1 MSAGGEAA
9 RWPGGRQLPL
19 PTPRMGMIAQG
30 GSVGAA
36 MAAQG
41 VLVRHR
47 GSGGPSPSPHQHH
60 YMPPSPPPATEQRH
74 IAMEQRHISTT
85 PPPQQSCYTSAET
98 PLGSPSGTGGKGG
111 GFGSG
116 GGGVNLDSTSSFSL
130 TISRK
135 RSRADLSSDAK
146 DVPKRNWRD
155 AQSHDFRAGG
165 AHMGG
170 QSTTGARRRTSAGEL
185 LGLLNRSAQ
194 SMRLGRWEEAMV
206 EAIGPK
212 FGQRGGAKWKFA
224 VGTYMLEMKTYE
236 ECQAVI
242 EKIKRAAA
250 EHMAPKRARL
260 QTPACDKMVGPL
272 RIGACGA
279 KGRGLLA
286 TRDVKLGEVLMVSE
300 PLAVTDADPSQFTTI
315 GLLTGRLVEAV
326 ADAVRSCPLELPRLL
341 ALDNGSGSH
350 DDDNTPDIRLYSD
363 NAFAEVESGRM
374 RPGPNEYLY
383 GQYYLPQI
391 TKVVEA
397 NRVQNRRDGSSS
409 HIQRSTALYLLPS
422 LINHSCLPNAA
433 QVFVGNTLVITAA
446 RPIMAGEE
454 VTIQYFDVL
463 TTLEERQRMSGDAF
477 TCACERCR
485 FEARLSSL
493 AEAFMAH
500 AVNSIAPVWQRVTS
514 PDRATAEPAARDQE
528 NRTLAI
534 RTVCGVDKFINSLG
548 VQPPQATWLRAS
560 LFKVTETVLRCFLC
574 VDSVD
579 RLVLKLLKYVVT
591 VISSTCPAS
600 MDHAVWARQGW
611 LAATELCGADGEE
624 TQTWRDALIHVG
636 QLRYNNI
643 PDFVWDGSADNDG
656 CY

>member
-1 MSAGGEAA
+1 
-9 RWPGGRQLPL
+9 
-19 PTPRMGMIAQG
+19 
-30 GSVGAA
+30 
-36 MAAQG
+36 
-41 VLVRHR
+41 
-47 GSGGPSPSPHQHH
+47 
-60 YMPPSPPPATEQRH
+60 
-74 IAMEQRHISTT
+74 
-85 PPPQQSCYTSAET
+85 
-98 PLGSPSGTGGKGG
+98 
-111 GFGSG
+111 
-116 GGGVNLDSTSSFSL
+116 
-130 TISRK
+130 
-135 RSRADLSSDAK
+135 
-146 DVPKRNWRD
+146 
-155 AQSHDFRAGG
+155 
-165 AHMGG
+165 
-170 QSTTGARRRTSAGEL
+170 
-185 LGLLNRSAQ
+185 
-194 SMRLGRWEEAMV
+194 MRLGRWEEAMV

-326 ADAVRSCPLELPRLL
+326 TDAFTAIWQLPGRLVEAVADVVRSCPLELPRLL
-341 ALDNGSGSH
+341 ALGDGSGSH
-350 DDDNTPDIRLYSD
+350 DNDNTPDIRLYSD

-463 TTLEERQRMSGDAF
+463 TTLQERQRMSGDAF

-485 FEARLSSL
+485 FEARLGSL

-514 PDRATAEPAARDQE
+514 PDRATAEPAARDQ
-528 NRTLAI
+528 AM
-534 RTVCGVDKFINSLG
+534 
-548 VQPPQATWLRAS
+548 WLRAS

-591 VISSTCPAS
+591 IISSTCPAS

-643 PDFVWDGSADNDG
+643 PDFVWDGSTDNDV